1 MGKYSLFFFVNTLKN
16 TYYEL
21 KKSIVVKLGRSV
33 PGRSVPHEIK
43 FTLFVWKYAFLFLHF
58 VHSAK
63 SYIEI
68 IQHTLLLINIHLF
81 FIICHNKGFL

>member
-33 PGRSVPHEIK
+33 LHEIK